1 MRETV
6 KEILISFTICMRNL
20 FFYLRCRAL
29 PFISRILP
37 LNGTKLKI
45 KKQLSFMFYLYC
57 SLQFCL
63 TTYILKLHK

>member
-6 KEILISFTICMRNL
+6 KEILISFTIFMRNL

-45 KKQLSFMFYLYC
+45 KKQLSFMFLFVLL
-57 SLQFCL
+57 SLVL
-63 TTYILKLHK
+63 SYNIHS